1 MESLYKIGDNV
12 LIKESMIQDVRIS
25 IIRTG
30 LQKICL
36 QNMEEEYA
44 LLVKLNIGIK
54 CKTVDFLMMAICIL

>member
-12 LIKESMIQDVRIS
+12 LIKE
-25 IIRTG
+25 
-30 LQKICL
+30 K
-36 QNMEEEYA
+36 YA